1 MSKSAFTSANEDN
14 NYRYEYG
21 LIAQEVDEI
30 LKESDP
36 ENSIISKDDDGFL
49 GMDYKQLIM
58 PLIESVQELSAEI
71 DRLRAEIKEL
81 KK

>member
-1 MSKSAFTSANEDN
+1 MSKSAFKSGNEDD

-36 ENSIISKDDDGFL
+36 ENSIISKDNEGFL

>member
-1 MSKSAFTSANEDN
+1 M
-14 NYRYEYG
+14 
-21 LIAQEVDEI
+21 
-30 LKESDP
+30 KESDP
-36 ENSIISKDDDGFL
+36 ENSIISKDNEGFL